1 MVENGIQSFSAT
13 TMHLST
19 TVDTLRIMILAIDDA
34 CAFFIPGNLPATY
47 CILLVLF
54 CKGRKIF
61 SPLKHLP
68 CPNKSLIIV
77 EAKRDGFAVSFLC
90 LWDLSVLFFK
100 VADALFDHLLQLPV
114 LCAPLIFRD
123 IAQLVQQYLLYP
135 QRVSAEI
142 ILHFAASMTKY

>member
-1 MVENGIQSFSAT
+1 
-13 TMHLST
+13 MHLST
-19 TVDTLRIMILAIDDA
+19 TADTLRIMILAIDDT
-34 CAFFIPGNLPATY
+34 CVSFKLGIFPAMY
-47 CILLVLF
+47 CPLLTLF
-54 CKGRKIF
+54 CKGHKTF

-114 LCAPLIFRD
+114 LCASLIFRD

-135 QRVSAEI
+135 QRVSTEI